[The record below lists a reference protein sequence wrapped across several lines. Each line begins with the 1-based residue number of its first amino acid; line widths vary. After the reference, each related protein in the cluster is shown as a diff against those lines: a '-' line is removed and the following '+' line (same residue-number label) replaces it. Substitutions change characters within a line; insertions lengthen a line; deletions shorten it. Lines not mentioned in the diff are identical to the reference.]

1 MGEENEDVFDKL
13 AEDELVLL
21 LGTLKEPACLPGE
34 TFLPGDLAFPFKD
47 VVLFLWME
55 WAMTPD
61 PLPVYS
67 LSPIDMVITIWG
79 TKMPPPPINVHKR
92 LAHKSLGV
100 ARGTASNKSSMYPK
114 RHQLNAPD
122 IVIRNSNR
130 FKLEQI

>member
-1 MGEENEDVFDKL
+1 MGEESLDVLDKL
-13 AEDELVLL
+13 AEDELILL

-47 VVLFLWME
+47 TVLFLWME

-79 TKMPPPPINVHKR
+79 TR
-92 LAHKSLGV
+92 LLSSTTQCSQKTGSQV
-100 ARGTASNKSSMYPK
+100 TRCGT
-114 RHQLNAPD
+114 RHGLQ
-122 IVIRNSNR
+122 
-130 FKLEQI
+130 